1 MYGFG
6 ILKGLGVTMKRF
18 FKKKVTVQYPEV
30 KPQLPPR
37 SHGSFAFE
45 FDKCIA
51 CNMCADA
58 CPNGVIRV
66 DFTKDEKGKRVLE
79 QYNMN
84 LSYCLFCGLCVK
96 ACPKD
101 AVYFKT
107 DFDMV
112 CYHKADTTY
121 RWNKPKKEISQEEE
135 KIELPTQPKNFG
147 EGVGV

>member
-1 MYGFG
+1 MFG
-6 ILKGLGVTMKRF
+6 IVKGMGITAKRF

-30 KPQLPPR
+30 KPKLPPR
-37 SHGSFAFE
+37 SHGSFNFD
-45 FDKCIA
+45 FDKCIS

-66 DFTKDEKGKRVLE
+66 DFNKDEKGKRVLE

-84 LSYCLFCGLCVK
+84 LGYCLFCGLCVK

-101 AVYFKT
+101 AINFKT

-112 CYHKADTTY
+112 CYEKDDTIY
-121 RWNKPKKEISQEEE
+121 RWSKRVKEHDIKEAAATIIDNTADQ
-135 KIELPTQPKNFG
+135 KGL
-147 EGVGV
+147 GV